1 MADDDGE
8 DFFFFLLSLVL
19 DDEAALVP
27 SQLVDEAELPTLVF
41 LGSNESGTG
50 GCRTVSVYPGGTA

>member
-1 MADDDGE
+1 VADDDGE
-8 DFFFFLLSLVL
+8 DFFFLLSLVL

-27 SQLVDEAELPTLVF
+27 SQLVDEAELPSPLVF

-50 GCRTVSVYPGGTA
+50 GCGIVNPGGTA

>member
-1 MADDDGE
+1 MADDGE
-8 DFFFFLLSLVL
+8 DFFFLLSLVL

-27 SQLVDEAELPTLVF
+27 SQLVDEAELPPLVF

-50 GCRTVSVYPGGTA
+50 GCRTVYPGGTA

>member
-1 MADDDGE
+1 MADDGE
-8 DFFFFLLSLVL
+8 DFFFLLSLVL

-27 SQLVDEAELPTLVF
+27 SPLADEAALPSPLVF

-50 GCRTVSVYPGGTA
+50 GCRTVYPGGTA

>member
-1 MADDDGE
+1 MADDGE
-8 DFFFFLLSLVL
+8 DFFFLLSLIF

-27 SQLVDEAELPTLVF
+27 SPLVDEAELPPFIF

-50 GCRTVSVYPGGTA
+50 GCRTVYPGGTA